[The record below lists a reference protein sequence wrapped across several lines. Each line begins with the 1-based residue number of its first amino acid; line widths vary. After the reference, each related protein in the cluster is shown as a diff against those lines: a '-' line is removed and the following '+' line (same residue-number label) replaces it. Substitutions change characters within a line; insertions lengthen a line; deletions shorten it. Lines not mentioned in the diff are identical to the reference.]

1 MDATGSNKNTIKTGV
16 RVEPSREVE
25 GSLNEQK
32 LTVGV
37 ENADGQVG
45 ECSGELEEE
54 EDDEPFVVEVVA
66 VAELAVEM
74 RYRWAGGDG

>member
-25 GSLNEQK
+25 SGLNEQK
-32 LTVGV
+32 LAVSV
-37 ENADGQVG
+37 KNADGQVG
-45 ECSGELEEE
+45 ESSGEVEEE